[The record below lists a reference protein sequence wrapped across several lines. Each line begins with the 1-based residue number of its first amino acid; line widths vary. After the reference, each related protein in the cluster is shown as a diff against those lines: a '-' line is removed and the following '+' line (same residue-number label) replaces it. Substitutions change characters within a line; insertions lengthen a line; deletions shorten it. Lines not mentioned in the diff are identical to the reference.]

1 VKATAAPPDR
11 RYRLTLHYDGAEF
24 HGWQTQPNARTVQGV
39 LESALSGII
48 SRRADVMAAG
58 RTDAGVHA
66 TGQVASAIVPGHWR
80 AEVLQRALNAVLP
93 PDVWVASVDEVALDF
108 HARYDAVAR
117 GYTYRVGTEPAARS
131 PFLRRWCWP
140 LGHALAPQLLAQ
152 AAGQLPGRHSF
163 RAFARSGQPER
174 GEFCTVWSAQWAPW
188 SDLGWTLRITA
199 NRFLHHMV
207 RYLVGT
213 MIDVARNR
221 RPVSDIDALL
231 RNESGFETS
240 APAPAKGLFLTRV
253 YYDTRELEVEGAEDR
268 PAAASSRG
276 SEDEGEPAPEHGPFP
291 GIRDV
296 FRTRSV

>member
-1 VKATAAPPDR
+1 VNATEDPPVR
-11 RYRLTLHYDGAEF
+11 RFRLTLHYDGAEF
-24 HGWQTQPNARTVQGV
+24 HGWQIQPDARTVQGEV
-39 LESALSGII
+39 ESALSGLI
-48 SRRADVMAAG
+48 SGKADVLAAG

-140 LGHALAPQLLAQ
+140 LGQALAPQLLAQ
-152 AAGQLPGRHSF
+152 AASRLPGEHSF
-163 RAFARSGQPER
+163 RSFARSGQPER
-174 GEFCTVWSAQWAPW
+174 GELCTVLSVVWEPW

-213 MIDVARNR
+213 MVDIGRER
-221 RPVSDIDALL
+221 RPLSDMDALL
-231 RNESGFETS
+231 GNEPGCETS

-253 YYDTRELEVEGAEDR
+253 YYEARELELDVAKRPRVEDR
-268 PAAASSRG
+268 GYDAESRTDQSPFADIPDESG
-276 SEDEGEPAPEHGPFP
+276 STSA
-291 GIRDV
+291 
-296 FRTRSV
+296 